1 MRDTIVY
8 AQVFADLICYC
19 NIMDAFGKCCQ
30 TDRYRTVWNR
40 PSVRKVVSD
49 RSDRSAHF
57 GTSAVSDDGV
67 SSCYKPFS
75 RSVWHRLL
83 RLFTSVEI
91 KIEWSVFGD
100 RSKLLTE
107 PTQFRTLGLWLWVR
121 SDQTPPTFRPF
132 TERVFLRSDRTDR
145 RFRTHPLYQMLCYIS
160 MYATI

>member
-1 MRDTIVY
+1 MQLPVHRSSFN
-8 AQVFADLICYC
+8 AFQFLPARHEAGNNHC
-19 NIMDAFGKCCQ
+19 MGAFGKCCQ

-57 GTSAVSDDGV
+57 RTSAASDDGI

-83 RLFTSVEI
+83 RLFTSIEI
-91 KIEWSVFGD
+91 KIERSVFGD
-100 RSKLLTE
+100 RSKLPTE
-107 PTQFRTLGLWLWVR
+107 PTHFRTLWVR

-132 TERVFLRSDRTDR
+132 TERVFLRSDRSDRTDR
-145 RFRTHPLYQMLCYIS
+145 RFRTHP
-160 MYATI
+160 